1 LNKESNDTGSTH
13 YFLQSESTSQHRQP
27 RLGLQSDVALSR
39 RLKIARHVIGNIRA
53 GRLQIGGSML
63 LWMHEATGIS
73 IDELRRLMGDRRAKC
88 RPNVRLPIPR
98 GDATN

>member
-1 LNKESNDTGSTH
+1 MTQAARTISYNPNQLLNTVNA
-13 YFLQSESTSQHRQP
+13 
-27 RLGLQSDVALSR
+27 RLGLQSDLALSR

-73 IDELRRLMGDRRAKC
+73 IDELRRLLGDRRAKC
-88 RPNVRLPIPR
+88 RLNVRLPNPR